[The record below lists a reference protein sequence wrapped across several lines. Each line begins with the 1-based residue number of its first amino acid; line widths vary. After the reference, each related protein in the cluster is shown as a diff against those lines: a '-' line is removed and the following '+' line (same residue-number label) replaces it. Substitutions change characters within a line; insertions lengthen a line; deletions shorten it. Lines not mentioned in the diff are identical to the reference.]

1 MQDNVWLDLV
11 IVGSLI
17 ALGYLGARVT
27 SRLHLPSVT
36 GFLLVGIIAGPHG
49 LGLLSAE
56 LMHTIAFAE
65 PLALGVIVFLI
76 GEQLTRKML
85 QRHDG
90 SFWLASA
97 LNIVLPGLLVALT
110 LGFFAPDQPAVVWLL
125 AIIAISGAPAT
136 VMAVISELGAKSRA
150 CDTMLGA
157 SALDSVFTVVA
168 YSIAAPFLM
177 LSLKIHATVAEA
189 LLDTAAQ
196 VGGGLL
202 VGAIG
207 GFALAQLLKRV
218 FKDGEL
224 LALGLVTVLLV
235 VATAEALGFSSLLAA
250 LTAGV
255 VAATVEERRGD
266 RERVFRS
273 LRTVEYP
280 VYIIFFTLAGAHLE
294 LAAVLAAGGLAA
306 AYIVA
311 RSAGKFLAGFAGG
324 VAARYDVRQ
333 SAWIGLGMLPQA
345 GVAVGLGLAAAQTF
359 PEAGPT
365 VNAVILAAIV
375 FFEVVGPVLTKRAV
389 SCTSGPAPG
398 EDGAD
403 GATCSART
411 LLMPV
416 SAALPV
422 ERLLNTIRAA
432 GCESG
437 CPPTIVLAH
446 IMPLERARRSTGALA
461 GAEAHLRL
469 LADAVRAEGYPVE
482 TTVRAARSLDR
493 GVASLAGE
501 YHADLV
507 AMGAPLRGPRTGPGL
522 SPLRSAQHR
531 VLDALDVPVLIVPM
545 PDVHEPLGDR

>member
-1 MQDNVWLDLV
+1 MQETVWLDLV
-11 IVGSLI
+11 IFGSLI
-17 ALGYLGARVT
+17 ALGYLGARLT
-27 SRLHLPSVT
+27 TRLRLPSVT
-36 GFLLVGIIAGPHG
+36 GFLIVGIVAGPHG

-90 SFWLASA
+90 SFWLASV
-97 LNIVLPGLLVALT
+97 LNIVLPGVLVALT
-110 LGFFAPDQPAVVWLL
+110 LRLFVPDQPAVVWLL
-125 AIIAISGAPAT
+125 AVIAVSGAPAT

-150 CDTMLGA
+150 CNTMLGA

-168 YSIAAPFLM
+168 YSIVAPFLM
-177 LSLKIHATVAEA
+177 LSLNIHATIGEA

-196 VGGGLL
+196 VGGGLV
-202 VGAIG
+202 VGALG
-207 GFALAQLLKRV
+207 GLALAQLLKHV

-235 VATAEALGFSSLLAA
+235 VASAEALGFSSLLAA

-255 VAATVEERRGD
+255 LAATVEERRGD

-294 LAAVLAAGGLAA
+294 LAAVMAAGGLAI

-311 RSAGKFLAGFAGG
+311 RSLGKFAAGFAGG
-324 VAARYDVRQ
+324 IASRYDVRQ

-359 PEAGPT
+359 PEAGAT
-365 VNAVILAAIV
+365 VNAVVLAAIV

-389 SCTSGPAPG
+389 ACTLEPAPAG
-398 EDGAD
+398 DG
-403 GATCSART
+403 GAGAACAART
-411 LLMPV
+411 ILMPV
-416 SAALPV
+416 SAALPA
-422 ERLLNTIRAA
+422 ERLLNTIEAA
-432 GCESG
+432 GCDGG
-437 CPPTIVLAH
+437 CRPTIVLAH
-446 IMPLERARRSTGALA
+446 IMPLERARRSTDALSA
-461 GAEAHLRL
+461 AEAHLTL
-469 LADAVRAEGYPVE
+469 LADAVQAEGY
-482 TTVRAARSLDR
+482 
-493 GVASLAGE
+493 
-501 YHADLV
+501 
-507 AMGAPLRGPRTGPGL
+507 
-522 SPLRSAQHR
+522 
-531 VLDALDVPVLIVPM
+531 
-545 PDVHEPLGDR
+545 

>member
-1 MQDNVWLDLV
+1 MQETVWLDLV
-11 IVGSLI
+11 VVGALI
-17 ALGYLGARVT
+17 ALGYLGARV
-27 SRLHLPSVT
+27 SSQLRLPSVT

-49 LGLLSAE
+49 LGLLSSE
-56 LMHTIAFAE
+56 LMHSIAFAE

-85 QRHDG
+85 ERHDW
-90 SFWLASA
+90 SFWLAST
-97 LNIVLPGLLVALT
+97 LNIVLPGTLVALA
-110 LGFFAPDQPAVVWLL
+110 LWLIRPEEPAVVWLL

-136 VMAVISELGAKSRA
+136 IMAVISELGARSRA
-150 CDTMLGA
+150 CDTMIGA

-168 YSIAAPFLM
+168 YSIVAPFLM
-177 LSLKIHATVAEA
+177 LSLSIHATVGDA

-202 VGAIG
+202 LGVVG

-235 VATAEALGFSSLLAA
+235 VASAEALGFSSLLAA

-255 VAATVEERRGD
+255 TAATIEERRGD

-294 LAAVLAAGGLAA
+294 LAAVLAAGGLAV
-306 AYIVA
+306 AYIAA
-311 RSAGKFLAGFAGG
+311 RSAGKFVAGFAGG
-324 VAARYDVRQ
+324 LAARYDARR

-345 GVAVGLGLAAAQTF
+345 GVAVGLGLAASQTF
-359 PEAGPT
+359 PDAGPT

-375 FFEVVGPVLTKRAV
+375 FFEVVGPVLTKRAIA
-389 SCTSGPAPG
+389 CTL
-398 EDGAD
+398 EVETGAD
-403 GATCSART
+403 GDDPDACGSRT
-411 LLMPV
+411 YVLPV
-416 SAALPV
+416 SAALPP

-432 GCESG
+432 GCDAG
-437 CPPTIVLAH
+437 CRPTIVIAH
-446 IMPLERARRSTGALA
+446 LMPLERARRSTDAITEAERHLA
-461 GAEAHLRL
+461 ILAE
-469 LADAVRAEGYPVE
+469 AVRAEGYPVQ
-482 TTVRAARSLDR
+482 TVVRTARTLDR
-493 GVASLAGE
+493 GVAALAAE
-501 YHADLV
+501 FDADLV
-507 AMGAPLRGPRTGPGL
+507 AMGAPLRGPRVGPGL

-545 PDVHEPLGDR
+545 PDRPRSGR

>member
-1 MQDNVWLDLV
+1 MQETVWLDLV

-17 ALGYLGARVT
+17 ALGYLGARLT
-27 SRLHLPSVT
+27 TRIHLPSVT
-36 GFLLVGIIAGPHG
+36 GFLLVGIAAGPHG
-49 LGLLSAE
+49 LGLLSSE

-90 SFWLASA
+90 SFWLASV
-97 LNIVLPGLLVALT
+97 LNIVLPGVLVALA
-110 LGFFAPDQPAVVWLL
+110 LWLIRPDEPVVVWLL

-136 VMAVISELGAKSRA
+136 VMAIISELGARSRA

-168 YSIAAPFLM
+168 YSVAAPFLM
-177 LSLKIHATVAEA
+177 LSLKIHATLGEA

-202 VGAIG
+202 LGVAG
-207 GFALAQLLKRV
+207 GLALAQLLKRV

-235 VATAEALGFSSLLAA
+235 VASAEALGFSSLLAA

-294 LAAVLAAGGLAA
+294 LAAVVAAGGLAI
-306 AYIVA
+306 AYIAA
-311 RSAGKFLAGFAGG
+311 RSAGKFIAGFAGG
-324 VAARYDVRQ
+324 LAARYDLRQ

-375 FFEVVGPVLTKRAV
+375 FFEVIGPVLTTRAV
-389 SCTSGPAPG
+389 SCTLETTPAA
-398 EDGAD
+398 AD
-403 GATCSART
+403 GEADACGSRT
-411 LLMPV
+411 FLLPV
-416 SAALPV
+416 SAALPAK
-422 ERLLNTIRAA
+422 RLLNTIEAA
-432 GCESG
+432 GCDGG
-437 CPPTIVLAH
+437 CRPTIVLAH
-446 IMPLERARRSTGALA
+446 IMPPERARHSGDALA
-461 GAEAHLRL
+461 SAESHLSS
-469 LADAVRAEGYPVE
+469 LAEAVRAEGYAVK
-482 TTVRAARSLDR
+482 TTVRTSRTLDR
-493 GVASLAGE
+493 GVALLAAE
-501 YHADLV
+501 FDADLV

-522 SPLRSAQHR
+522 SPLRSTQHR
-531 VLDALDVPVLIVPM
+531 VLDALDIPVLIVPM
-545 PDVHEPLGDR
+545 PGVSGTDE

>member
-1 MQDNVWLDLV
+1 MQETVWLDLV

-17 ALGYLGARVT
+17 ALGYLGARLT
-27 SRLHLPSVT
+27 TRLHLPSVT
-36 GFLLVGIIAGPHG
+36 GFLLVGIVAGPHG

-90 SFWLASA
+90 SFWLASV
-97 LNIVLPGLLVALT
+97 LNIVLPGVLVALT
-110 LGFFAPDQPAVVWLL
+110 LRLFVPDQPAVVWLL
-125 AIIAISGAPAT
+125 AIIAVSGAPAT

-150 CDTMLGA
+150 CNTMLGA

-168 YSIAAPFLM
+168 YSIVAPFLM
-177 LSLKIHATVAEA
+177 LSLNIHATVGEA

-196 VGGGLL
+196 VGGGVV
-202 VGAIG
+202 VGALG
-207 GFALAQLLKRV
+207 GLALAQLLKRV

-235 VATAEALGFSSLLAA
+235 VASAEALGFSSLLAA

-255 VAATVEERRGD
+255 LAATVEERRGD

-294 LAAVLAAGGLAA
+294 LAAVLAAGGLAI

-311 RSAGKFLAGFAGG
+311 RSLGKFAAGFAGG
-324 VAARYDVRQ
+324 IASRYDARQ

-359 PEAGPT
+359 PEAGAT
-365 VNAVILAAIV
+365 VNAVVLAAIV

-389 SCTSGPAPG
+389 SCTLEPEP
-398 EDGAD
+398 
-403 GATCSART
+403 ART
-411 LLMPV
+411 DEVGDACASRTILMPV
-416 SAALPV
+416 SAALPAK
-422 ERLLNTIRAA
+422 RLLNTIEAA
-432 GCESG
+432 GCDAG
-437 CPPTIVLAH
+437 CRPTIVLAH
-446 IMPLERARRSTGALA
+446 IMPLERARRSTDALSA
-461 GAEAHLRL
+461 AEAHLTL
-469 LADAVRAEGYPVE
+469 LAEAMRAEGYPVE
-482 TTVRAARSLDR
+482 TTVRAARTLDR
-493 GVASLAGE
+493 GVATLAAE

-507 AMGAPLRGPRTGPGL
+507 AMGAPLRGARTGPGL
-522 SPLRSAQHR
+522 SPLRSTQHR
-531 VLDALDVPVLIVPM
+531 VLDALDIPVLIVPM
-545 PDVHEPLGDR
+545 SGSHGGDAQ

>member
-1 MQDNVWLDLV
+1 MQETVWLDLV

-17 ALGYLGARVT
+17 ALGYLGARLT
-27 SRLHLPSVT
+27 TRIHLPSVT
-36 GFLLVGIIAGPHG
+36 GFLLVGIAAGPHG
-49 LGLLSAE
+49 LGLLSSE

-90 SFWLASA
+90 SFWLASV
-97 LNIVLPGLLVALT
+97 LNIVLPGVLVALA
-110 LGFFAPDQPAVVWLL
+110 LWLIRPDEPVVVWLL

-136 VMAVISELGAKSRA
+136 VMAIISELGARSRA

-168 YSIAAPFLM
+168 YSVAAPFLM
-177 LSLKIHATVAEA
+177 LSLKIHATLGEA

-202 VGAIG
+202 LGVAG
-207 GFALAQLLKRV
+207 GLALAQLLKRV

-235 VATAEALGFSSLLAA
+235 VASAEALGFSSLLAA

-294 LAAVLAAGGLAA
+294 LAAVVAAGGLAI
-306 AYIVA
+306 AYIAA
-311 RSAGKFLAGFAGG
+311 RSAGKFIAGFAGG
-324 VAARYDVRQ
+324 LAARYDLRQ

-375 FFEVVGPVLTKRAV
+375 FFEVIGPVLTTRAV
-389 SCTSGPAPG
+389 SCTLETTPAA
-398 EDGAD
+398 AD
-403 GATCSART
+403 GEADACGSRT
-411 LLMPV
+411 FLLPV
-416 SAALPV
+416 SAALPAK
-422 ERLLNTIRAA
+422 RLLNTIEAA
-432 GCESG
+432 GCDGG
-437 CPPTIVLAH
+437 CRPTIVLAH
-446 IMPLERARRSTGALA
+446 IMPPERARRSGDALA
-461 GAEAHLRL
+461 SAESHLSS
-469 LADAVRAEGYPVE
+469 LAEAVRAEGYAVK
-482 TTVRAARSLDR
+482 TTVRTSRTLDR
-493 GVASLAGE
+493 GVALLAAE
-501 YHADLV
+501 FDADLV

-522 SPLRSAQHR
+522 SPLRSTQHR
-531 VLDALDVPVLIVPM
+531 VLDALDIPVLIVPM
-545 PDVHEPLGDR
+545 PGVSGTDE

>member
-1 MQDNVWLDLV
+1 MQETVWLDLV

-17 ALGYLGARVT
+17 ALGYLGARLT
-27 SRLHLPSVT
+27 TRLHLPSVT
-36 GFLLVGIIAGPHG
+36 GFLLVGIVAGPHG

-90 SFWLASA
+90 SFWLASV
-97 LNIVLPGLLVALT
+97 LNIVLPGVLVALT
-110 LGFFAPDQPAVVWLL
+110 LRLFVPDQPAVVWLL
-125 AIIAISGAPAT
+125 AIIAVSGAPAT

-150 CDTMLGA
+150 CNTMLGA

-177 LSLKIHATVAEA
+177 LSLNIHATVGEA

-196 VGGGLL
+196 VGGGLV
-202 VGAIG
+202 VGALG
-207 GFALAQLLKRV
+207 GLALAQLLKRV

-235 VATAEALGFSSLLAA
+235 VASAEALGFSSLLAA

-255 VAATVEERRGD
+255 LAATVEERRGD

-294 LAAVLAAGGLAA
+294 LAAVLAAGGLAI

-311 RSAGKFLAGFAGG
+311 RSLGKFAAGFAGG
-324 VAARYDVRQ
+324 IASRYDARQ

-359 PEAGPT
+359 PEAGAT
-365 VNAVILAAIV
+365 VNAVVLAAIV

-389 SCTSGPAPG
+389 SCTLEPESAEPG
-398 EDGAD
+398 EVGA
-403 GATCSART
+403 ACASRRTARQA
-411 LLMPV
+411 PPQHHRGRRV
-416 SAALPV
+416 RRRLP
-422 ERLLNTIRAA
+422 T
-432 GCESG
+432 
-437 CPPTIVLAH
+437 H
-446 IMPLERARRSTGALA
+446 DRARPY
-461 GAEAHLRL
+461 H
-469 LADAVRAEGYPVE
+469 
-482 TTVRAARSLDR
+482 AAR
-493 GVASLAGE
+493 ACT
-501 YHADLV
+501 
-507 AMGAPLRGPRTGPGL
+507 PL
-522 SPLRSAQHR
+522 H
-531 VLDALDVPVLIVPM
+531 
-545 PDVHEPLGDR
+545 

>member
-1 MQDNVWLDLV
+1 MQETVWLDLV

-17 ALGYLGARVT
+17 ALGYLGARLT
-27 SRLHLPSVT
+27 TRIHLPSVT
-36 GFLLVGIIAGPHG
+36 GFLLVGIAAGPHG
-49 LGLLSAE
+49 LGLLSSE

-90 SFWLASA
+90 SFWLASV
-97 LNIVLPGLLVALT
+97 LNIVLPGVLVALA
-110 LGFFAPDQPAVVWLL
+110 LWLIRPDEPVVVWLL

-136 VMAVISELGAKSRA
+136 VMAIISELGARSRA

-168 YSIAAPFLM
+168 YSVAAPFLM
-177 LSLKIHATVAEA
+177 LSLKIHATLGEA

-202 VGAIG
+202 LGVAG
-207 GFALAQLLKRV
+207 GLALAQLLKRV

-235 VATAEALGFSSLLAA
+235 VASAEALGFSSLLAA

-294 LAAVLAAGGLAA
+294 LAAVVAAGGLAI
-306 AYIVA
+306 AYIAA
-311 RSAGKFLAGFAGG
+311 RSAGKFIAGFAGG
-324 VAARYDVRQ
+324 LAARYDLRQ

-375 FFEVVGPVLTKRAV
+375 FFEVIGPVLTTRAV
-389 SCTSGPAPG
+389 SCTLETAPAA
-398 EDGAD
+398 AD
-403 GATCSART
+403 GEADACGSRT
-411 LLMPV
+411 FLLPV
-416 SAALPV
+416 SAALPAK
-422 ERLLNTIRAA
+422 RLLNTIEAA
-432 GCESG
+432 GCDGG
-437 CPPTIVLAH
+437 CRPTIVLAH
-446 IMPLERARRSTGALA
+446 IMPPERARHSGDALA
-461 GAEAHLRL
+461 SAESHLSS
-469 LADAVRAEGYPVE
+469 LAEAVRAEGYAVK
-482 TTVRAARSLDR
+482 TTVRTSRTLDR
-493 GVASLAGE
+493 GVALLAAE
-501 YHADLV
+501 FDADLV

-522 SPLRSAQHR
+522 SPLRSTQHR
-531 VLDALDVPVLIVPM
+531 VLDALDIPVLIVPM
-545 PDVHEPLGDR
+545 PGVSGTDE

>member
-1 MQDNVWLDLV
+1 MQETVWLDLV

-17 ALGYLGARVT
+17 ALGYLGARLT
-27 SRLHLPSVT
+27 TRLRLPSVT
-36 GFLLVGIIAGPHG
+36 GFLIVGIVAGPHG

-90 SFWLASA
+90 SFWLASV
-97 LNIVLPGLLVALT
+97 LNIVLPGVLVALT
-110 LGFFAPDQPAVVWLL
+110 LRLFVPDQPAVVWLL
-125 AIIAISGAPAT
+125 AVIAVSGAPAT

-150 CDTMLGA
+150 CNTMLGA

-168 YSIAAPFLM
+168 YSIVAPFLM
-177 LSLKIHATVAEA
+177 LSLNIHATIGEA

-196 VGGGLL
+196 VGGGLV
-202 VGAIG
+202 VGTLG
-207 GFALAQLLKRV
+207 GLALAQLLKHV

-235 VATAEALGFSSLLAA
+235 VASAEALGFSSLLAA

-255 VAATVEERRGD
+255 LAATVEERRGD

-294 LAAVLAAGGLAA
+294 LAAVMAAGGLAIS
-306 AYIVA
+306 YIVA
-311 RSAGKFLAGFAGG
+311 RSLGKFAAGFAGG
-324 VAARYDVRQ
+324 IASRYDVRQ

-359 PEAGPT
+359 PEAGAT
-365 VNAVILAAIV
+365 VNAVVLAAIV

-389 SCTSGPAPG
+389 ACTLEPAPAG
-398 EDGAD
+398 DG
-403 GATCSART
+403 GAGAACAART
-411 LLMPV
+411 ILMPV
-416 SAALPV
+416 SAALPA
-422 ERLLNTIRAA
+422 ERLLNTIEAA
-432 GCESG
+432 GCDGG
-437 CPPTIVLAH
+437 CRPTIVLAH
-446 IMPLERARRSTGALA
+446 IMPLERARRSTDALSA
-461 GAEAHLRL
+461 AEAHLTL
-469 LADAVRAEGYPVE
+469 LADAVQAEGYPVE
-482 TTVRAARSLDR
+482 TTVRAARTLDR
-493 GVASLAGE
+493 GVATLAAE
-501 YHADLV
+501 YRADLV

-531 VLDALDVPVLIVPM
+531 VLDALDVPVLIVPI
-545 PDVHEPLGDR
+545 PGQHEGDVQ

>member
-1 MQDNVWLDLV
+1 MQETVWLDLV

-17 ALGYLGARVT
+17 ALGYLGARLT
-27 SRLHLPSVT
+27 ARLHLPSVT
-36 GFLLVGIIAGPHG
+36 GFLLVGIAAGPHG
-49 LGLLSAE
+49 LGLLSSE

-85 QRHDG
+85 QRHDW
-90 SFWLASA
+90 SFWLASV
-97 LNIVLPGLLVALT
+97 LNIVLPGVLVALA
-110 LGFFAPDQPAVVWLL
+110 LWLIRPDDPVVVWLL

-136 VMAVISELGAKSRA
+136 IMAVISELSARSRA

-168 YSIAAPFLM
+168 YSVAAPFLM
-177 LSLKIHATVAEA
+177 LSLKIHATVGEA
-189 LLDTAAQ
+189 VLDTAGQ

-202 VGAIG
+202 IGAAG
-207 GFALAQLLKRV
+207 GLALARLLKRV

-235 VATAEALGFSSLLAA
+235 VASAEALGFSSLLAA

-255 VAATVEERRGD
+255 VAATVEEGRGD

-294 LAAVLAAGGLAA
+294 LAAVMAAGGLAV

-324 VAARYDVRQ
+324 LAARYDARQ

-375 FFEVVGPVLTKRAV
+375 FFEVVGPVLTTRAV
-389 SCTSGPAPG
+389 SCTLEAAPVVPG
-398 EDGAD
+398 DGSEAC
-403 GATCSART
+403 GSRT
-411 LLMPV
+411 FLLPV
-416 SAALPV
+416 SAALPA
-422 ERLLNTIRAA
+422 ERLLNTIEAA
-432 GCESG
+432 GCDSG
-437 CPPTIVLAH
+437 CRPTIVLAH
-446 IMPLERARRSTGALA
+446 IMPLDRARRSVDALA
-461 GAEAHLRL
+461 SAEAHLSS
-469 LADAVRAEGYPVE
+469 LARTVRDRGYTVE
-482 TTVRAARSLDR
+482 TTVRTARTLDR
-493 GVASLAGE
+493 GVAQLATELG
-501 YHADLV
+501 ADLV

-522 SPLRSAQHR
+522 SPLRSTQHR
-531 VLDALDVPVLIVPM
+531 VLDALDIPVLIVPM
-545 PDVHEPLGDR
+545 PGGPGTDD